1 LVQGEELAATN
12 RPNKGKVALALVEWL
27 IVVMSVG
34 GKVDGTKT
42 SATEGK
48 TKDKAD
54 IPVVGGEVYSTS
66 STGGNINVEAGA
78 TPAVGRMVEV
88 AVVGGEVDSTSSTVG
103 NINVKA
109 GATPAVGQGRSH
121 TSSRKD
127 GRSSSGRRR
136 GRFDIINSRKHQC
149 QGRSHTSSR
158 IGQCVA
164 LGSGWRARCRLETA
178 PRPHKASIPSR
189 EGVKFLGSLG
199 VERE

>member
-27 IVVMSVG
+27 IVVMPVG

-109 GATPAVGQGRSH
+109 GATPAVGLA
-121 TSSRKD
+121 
-127 GRSSSGRRR
+127 
-136 GRFDIINSRKHQC
+136 N
-149 QGRSHTSSR
+149 
-158 IGQCVA
+158 VLPLA
-164 LGSGWRARCRLETA
+164 LGGGPGAGWKRLPVPTKLA
-178 PRPHKASIPSR
+178 
-189 EGVKFLGSLG
+189 FLQGK
-199 VERE
+199 E